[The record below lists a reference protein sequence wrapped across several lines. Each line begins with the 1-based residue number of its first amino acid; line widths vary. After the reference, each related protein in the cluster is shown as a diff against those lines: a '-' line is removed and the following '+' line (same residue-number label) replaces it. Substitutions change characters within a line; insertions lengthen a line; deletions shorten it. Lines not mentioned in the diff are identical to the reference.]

1 MYIANRKF
9 KLLSH
14 ILFKVKILPIGS
26 TKQHTSYK
34 TVVQNNKTD
43 KNVVKASQGQEE
55 PVERVL
61 HLLAGQG
68 DGGES
73 VANHTK

>member
-1 MYIANRKF
+1 MSSEEA
-9 KLLSH
+9 
-14 ILFKVKILPIGS
+14 
-26 TKQHTSYK
+26 HTSYK

-68 DGGES
+68 DGGEGVS
-73 VANHTK
+73 NHPE